1 VGNHLTVH
9 YPGVCCANWINLLSV
24 GFEPQPDGSQDRPR
38 SRREFRDPREEI
50 PFGNFGWSYVCS
62 CLHYQRPRAKGTLQT
77 RPASGTHSTQH
88 APTQGSERSPKPSER
103 AATFF
108 DRSNSWGW
116 LQNSNGNRHSHTP
129 FKILKTFELGSPS
142 SFAIARPVSPC
153 ALILITSSP
162 DGPTLALSPS
172 LRRSPH

>member
-1 VGNHLTVH
+1 
-9 YPGVCCANWINLLSV
+9 
-24 GFEPQPDGSQDRPR
+24 
-38 SRREFRDPREEI
+38 
-50 PFGNFGWSYVCS
+50 VCS

-142 SFAIARPVSPC
+142 SFAIARPVSPR
-153 ALILITSSP
+153 ALRRATASRCSLTFA
-162 DGPTLALSPS
+162 GRPS
-172 LRRSPH
+172 LIPLHLACAKPSWIHSVAAERLNSSIASSVSRNTLSGTLEVLMR